1 MQYPYIIV
9 SLKKKTLTLFRS
21 AKDHRVFPI
30 AIGKQATPPPQGTWY
45 IQNKK
50 ILTDDSPFGSHW
62 LGLNLP
68 GYGIHGTNQ
77 PSSIGESI
85 SGGCIRMYN
94 DDIQWLFLQIY
105 IGTPVIIIE

>member
-30 AIGKQATPPPQGTWY
+30 AIGKQATPTPQGTWY

-50 ILTDDSPFGSHW
+50 ILTEQ
-62 LGLNLP
+62 LQ
-68 GYGIHGTNQ
+68 NQ
-77 PSSIGESI
+77 ASD
-85 SGGCIRMYN
+85 N
-94 DDIQWLFLQIY
+94 KL
-105 IGTPVIIIE
+105 

>member
-1 MQYPYIIV
+1 MHYPYIVI
-9 SLKKKTLTLFRS
+9 SLKQKTLTLFGSENDRQ
-21 AKDHRVFPI
+21 VFPI
-30 AIGKQATPPPQGTWY
+30 AIGKQTTPTPQGIWY

-50 ILTDDSPFGSHW
+50 ILTDSSPFGSHW

-94 DDIQWLFLQIY
+94 HDIQQIFPQVQ
-105 IGTPVIIIE
+105 IDTPVTITE